1 MTQSRGSPCTGRHGF
16 ESPGGRRRCDGR
28 CSSAI
33 LGKPEYSTLPR
44 LDIPAQYAISQS
56 FTAEQSSRT
65 HRKPKQL
72 PLKRRS
78 PCFPTTQP
86 LPNFKPLP
94 LLRVKRNCGTTGLSR
109 WILSAP
115 WSLDNSNNQQRWRYC
130 GTTGRSRWIHLA
142 LSSLD
147 NSNNQQRWR
156 EMWINFLTTGT
167 TGNSNNFKSENRWRK
182 RNQTGLK

>member
-1 MTQSRGSPCTGRHGF
+1 MFFPSFSNDPIPEVPPAQGGIGLSHQEGGGDATGAAGL
-16 ESPGGRRRCDGR
+16 
-28 CSSAI
+28 SAL

-86 LPNFKPLP
+86 LPNFKPRA
-94 LLRVKRNCGTTGLSR
+94 LLRVERNRGTTGLSR

-115 WSLDNSNNQQRWRYC
+115 
-130 GTTGRSRWIHLA
+130 
-142 LSSLD
+142 SSLD
-147 NSNNQQRWR
+147 NSNNHQRWR
-156 EMWINFLTTGT
+156 KMWINFLTTGT
-167 TGNSNNFKSENRWRK
+167 TGNSNNFKSENRRRK